1 MPTEEELDSHI
12 TDLARLGRV
21 RDFSPGTFDEALDT
35 VTSGVARGH
44 VLRRLL
50 LEWTGVGVNEADAAD
65 IWDRVLALYA
75 QLRDALGAPVSLQT
89 ALLHE
94 FHSKLGLLREPRLLA
109 DRDLSSLRVSAIT
122 DPLTGLYNRRF
133 MVDHLSRE
141 LSRAERL
148 GGVVSLLFM
157 DLQGFKAINDRL
169 GHPVGDGVLIKTANL
184 IRDSLRM
191 IDAGCRYGGDE
202 FVAVLPNTD
211 MVNSLAIA
219 ERIRHRVAQIR
230 LPRRADVKV
239 GLHYGVASYPTDGR
253 TLDFLIKMGDLRLYT
268 CRQQSVKKPA
278 GQPGRRHPRFAVRGL
293 TLKLDGVRSRR
304 RGALEV
310 RDIGFGGLA
319 FLNITDRQPRHLE
332 GELAQ
337 QFSSDVH
344 HVSMRPVSV
353 VRLPDGRTRVGCA
366 FDH

>member
-12 TDLARLGRV
+12 EDLARLGRV
-21 RDFSPGTFDEALDT
+21 RDFSLATFDQALLT
-35 VTSGVARGH
+35 ATAGAARGH

-50 LEWTGVGVNEADAAD
+50 LEWTGIGVAESEAPE
-65 IWDRVLALYA
+65 IWERVVQLHR
-75 QLRDALGAPVSLQT
+75 QLRETLGPPVSLQT

-94 FHSKLGLLREPRLLA
+94 FHSRLGLLREPRLLA
-109 DRDLSSLRVSAIT
+109 ERDLSSLRVSAIT

-211 MVNSLAIA
+211 MVNSLAVA

-230 LPRRADVKV
+230 LPRRADMKV
-239 GLHYGVASYPTDGR
+239 GLHYGLASYPTDGR
-253 TLDFLIKMGDLRLYT
+253 TLDFLIKMGDLRLYD
-268 CRQQSVKKPA
+268 CRQQYMKKPT
-278 GQPGRRHPRFAVRGL
+278 GHPGRRHPRFAVQGL
-293 TLKLDGVRSRR
+293 TLKIDGR
-304 RGALEV
+304 RGGRQQALEV

-319 FLNITDRQPRHLE
+319 FVNLAAEQPRRLE

-337 QFSSDVH
+337 RFSSDVH
-344 HVSMRPVSV
+344 RVSMRPVSV
-353 VRLPDGRTRVGCA
+353 VPLSDGRTRVGCA

>member
-12 TDLARLGRV
+12 TDLARLGRE
-21 RDFSPGTFDEALDT
+21 RDFAHATFDQALLT
-35 VTSGVARGH
+35 VLPGVARGH
-44 VLRRLL
+44 VLRRLI
-50 LEWTGVGVNEADAAD
+50 LEWTGVGVSEVEAPE
-65 IWDRVLALYA
+65 IWDRVL
-75 QLRDALGAPVSLQT
+75 QLHARLREVLGPPVSLQT

-94 FHSKLGLLREPRLLA
+94 FHSRLGLLREPRLLA

-184 IRDSLRM
+184 IRDSLRL

-219 ERIRHRVAQIR
+219 ERIRQRVSQIR

-239 GLHYGVASYPTDGR
+239 GVHYGVASYPADGR
-253 TLDFLIKMGDLRLYT
+253 TLDFLIKMGDLRLYH
-268 CRQQSVKKPA
+268 CRQQSTKKPA
-278 GQPGRRHPRFAVRGL
+278 GRPGRRHPRFAVQGL
-293 TLKLDGVRSRR
+293 TLKLNRGRAGRQRS
-304 RGALEV
+304 LEV
-310 RDIGFGGLA
+310 HDIGFGGLA
-319 FLNITDRQPRHLE
+319 FVNKTGRQPRRLE

-353 VRLPDGRTRVGCA
+353 VPLPDGRARVGCA

>member
-1 MPTEEELDSHI
+1 MPTEEELDSRI
-12 TDLARLGRV
+12 DELARLGRV
-21 RDFSPGTFDEALDT
+21 RDFSAATFEHTMLAAT
-35 VTSGVARGH
+35 PGVARAH

-50 LEWTGVGVNEADAAD
+50 LEWTGVGVNENDAAQ
-65 IWDRVLALYA
+65 IWDRVVELHG
-75 QLRDALGAPVSLQT
+75 QLRSLLGPPVSVQT

-219 ERIRHRVAQIR
+219 ERIRHRVSQIR

-253 TLDFLIKMGDLRLYT
+253 TLDFLIKMGDVRLYD
-268 CRQQSVKKPA
+268 CRQQYVKKPA
-278 GQPGRRHPRFAVRGL
+278 GHPGRRHPRFAVQGL
-293 TLKLDGVRSRR
+293 TLKLNGGRPARQR
-304 RGALEV
+304 ALEV
-310 RDIGFGGLA
+310 RDIGYGGLA
-319 FLNITDRQPRHLE
+319 FVNAGGRQPRHLE
-332 GELAQ
+332 GELTQ

-344 HVSMRPVSV
+344 HVTMRPVSV
-353 VRLPDGRTRVGCA
+353 VTLPDGRARVGCA
-366 FDH
+366 FEH

>member
-12 TDLARLGRV
+12 TELARIGRV
-21 RDFSPGTFDEALDT
+21 RDFSPSTFDQALLT
-35 VTSGVARGH
+35 VAPGVARGH

-50 LEWTGVGVNEADAAD
+50 LEWTGVGVSEPEAPE
-65 IWDRVLALYA
+65 IWDRVLALHG

-94 FHSKLGLLREPRLLA
+94 FHSRLGLLREPRLLA
-109 DRDLSSLRVSAIT
+109 ERDLSSLRVSAIT

-239 GLHYGVASYPTDGR
+239 GLHYGVASYPSDGR
-253 TLDFLIKMGDLRLYT
+253 TLDFLIKMGDLRLYH
-268 CRQQSVKKPA
+268 CRQQSSRKPA
-278 GQPGRRHPRFAVRGL
+278 GHPGRRHPRFTVQGL
-293 TLKLDGVRSRR
+293 TLKLNGGRSARQR
-304 RGALEV
+304 PLEV
-310 RDIGFGGLA
+310 SDIGFGGLA
-319 FLNITDRQPRHLE
+319 FVNKAARQPRHLE

-344 HVSMRPVSV
+344 QVSMRPVSV
-353 VRLPDGRTRVGCA
+353 VPLPDGRTRVGCA

>member
-12 TDLARLGRV
+12 ADLARLGRV
-21 RDFSPGTFDEALDT
+21 RDFSPGTFDQALLNA
-35 VTSGVARGH
+35 SPRAARGH
-44 VLRRLL
+44 LLRRLL
-50 LEWTGVGVNEADAAD
+50 LEWTGVGVGEAEAPE
-65 IWDRVLALYA
+65 IWDRVLALHG
-75 QLRDALGAPVSLQT
+75 QLRESLGAPVSLQT

-169 GHPVGDGVLIKTANL
+169 GHPVGDGVLMKTANL

-253 TLDFLIKMGDLRLYT
+253 TLDFLIKMGDLRLYH
-268 CRQQSVKKPA
+268 CRQQYVKKPA
-278 GQPGRRHPRFAVRGL
+278 GHPGRRHPRFAVQGL
-293 TLKLDGVRSRR
+293 TLKLEGARNARQR
-304 RGALEV
+304 ALEV
-310 RDIGFGGLA
+310 RDIGYGGLA
-319 FLNITDRQPRHLE
+319 FVNDTGRQPRRLE

-353 VRLPDGRTRVGCA
+353 VPLPDGRTRVGCA
-366 FDH
+366 FDQ

>member
-12 TDLARLGRV
+12 TELARIGRV
-21 RDFSPGTFDEALDT
+21 RDFSPSHFDQALHT
-35 VTSGVARGH
+35 VSPGVARGH

-50 LEWTGVGVNEADAAD
+50 LEWTGVGVSEPEAPE
-65 IWDRVLALYA
+65 IWGRVLALQS
-75 QLRDALGAPVSLQT
+75 QLREALGPPVSLQT

-94 FHSKLGLLREPRLLA
+94 FHSRLGLLREPRLLA
-109 DRDLSSLRVSAIT
+109 ERDLSSLRVSAIT

-133 MVDHLSRE
+133 MADHLGRE

-253 TLDFLIKMGDLRLYT
+253 TLDFLIKMGDLRLYH
-268 CRQQSVKKPA
+268 CRQQHFKKPA
-278 GQPGRRHPRFAVRGL
+278 GHPGRRHPRFAVQGL
-293 TLKLDGVRSRR
+293 TLKLNGGRAGRHR
-304 RGALEV
+304 ALEV
-310 RDIGFGGLA
+310 RDIAFGGLA
-319 FLNITDRQPRHLE
+319 FVNNTGRQPRHLE
-332 GELAQ
+332 GELVQ

-353 VRLPDGRTRVGCA
+353 VPLPDGRTRVGCA

>member
-1 MPTEEELDSHI
+1 MPTEEELDSRI

-21 RDFSPGTFDEALDT
+21 RDFAPGTFDQALGT
-35 VTSGVARGH
+35 VTPGAARGH

-50 LEWTGVGVNEADAAD
+50 LEWTGVGVNEAEAPE
-65 IWDRVLALYA
+65 IWDRVLVLYA
-75 QLRDALGAPVSLQT
+75 QLRATLGPPVSLQT

-94 FHSKLGLLREPRLLA
+94 FHSKLGLLRDPRLLA

-211 MVNSLAIA
+211 LVNSLAIA

-230 LPRRADVKV
+230 LPRRLDVKV

-253 TLDFLIKMGDLRLYT
+253 TLDFLIKMGDLRLYN
-268 CRQQSVKKPA
+268 CRQQNLKKPA
-278 GQPGRRHPRFAVRGL
+278 GQPGRRHPRFAMQGL
-293 TLKLDGVRSRR
+293 TLKLASRR
-304 RGALEV
+304 NGHQRALEV

-319 FLNITDRQPRHLE
+319 FLNNTGRQPRHLE

-344 HVSMRPVSV
+344 HVSMRPVSAV
-353 VRLPDGRTRVGCA
+353 PLPDGRTRVGCA

>member
-21 RDFSPGTFDEALDT
+21 RDFAHATFDQALLT
-35 VTSGVARGH
+35 VLPGVARGH
-44 VLRRLL
+44 VLRRLI
-50 LEWTGVGVNEADAAD
+50 LEWTGVGVSEVEAPE
-65 IWDRVLALYA
+65 IWDRVL
-75 QLRDALGAPVSLQT
+75 QLHARLREVLGPPVSLQT

-94 FHSKLGLLREPRLLA
+94 FHSRLGLLREPRLLA

-184 IRDSLRM
+184 IRDSLRL

-219 ERIRHRVAQIR
+219 ERIRQRVSQIR

-239 GLHYGVASYPTDGR
+239 GVHYGVASYPADGR
-253 TLDFLIKMGDLRLYT
+253 TLDFLIKMGDLRLYH
-268 CRQQSVKKPA
+268 CRQQSTKKPA
-278 GQPGRRHPRFAVRGL
+278 GRPGRRHPRFAVKGL
-293 TLKLDGVRSRR
+293 TLKIERGRVGRQRS
-304 RGALEV
+304 LEV
-310 RDIGFGGLA
+310 HDIGFGGLA
-319 FLNITDRQPRHLE
+319 FVNKTGRQPRRLE

-353 VRLPDGRTRVGCA
+353 VPLPDGRARVGCA

>member
-12 TDLARLGRV
+12 DHLARLGRV
-21 RDFSPGTFDEALDT
+21 RDFSPATFEQALLG
-35 VTSGVARGH
+35 VTPGVARGH

-50 LEWTGVGVNEADAAD
+50 LEWTGVGVSEPDAPE
-65 IWDRVLALYA
+65 IWDRVVALHG
-75 QLRDALGAPVSLQT
+75 QLRSLLGAPVSLQT

-109 DRDLSSLRVSAIT
+109 DRDLSTLRVSAIT

-239 GLHYGVASYPTDGR
+239 GLHYGLASYPTDGR
-253 TLDFLIKMGDLRLYT
+253 TLDFLIKMGDLRLYH
-268 CRQQSVKKPA
+268 CRQQYARKPA
-278 GQPGRRHPRFAVRGL
+278 GHPGRRHPRFTVQGI
-293 TLKLDGVRSRR
+293 TLKLDGMRNGRHR
-304 RGALEV
+304 ALEV
-310 RDIGFGGLA
+310 RDIAYGGLA
-319 FLNITDRQPRHLE
+319 FVNAPGRQPRHIE
-332 GELAQ
+332 GELTQ

-353 VRLPDGRTRVGCA
+353 VPLPDGRTRVGCA
-366 FDH
+366 FEH